1 MRWPWQKVE
10 LTRAE
15 IGALG
20 ERHAARML
28 RAKGY
33 RLVEANARVTNGKI
47 DLICS
52 RGDTLIFVEVR
63 TRTSDAFITPGES
76 VNESKQKRV
85 TRAARRYLKMKKID
99 ETPIQYDVVEVIAT
113 KYGKIV
119 DIRHIE
125 AFISGM

>member
-33 RLVEANARVTNGKI
+33 RLIEANARVTNGEI

-63 TRTSDAFITPGES
+63 TRTSETFITPGES

-85 TRAARRYLKMKKID
+85 VRAARRYMKIKKID

>member
-1 MRWPWQKVE
+1 MRLPWQKRE

-28 RAKGY
+28 RGKGY
-33 RLVEANARVTNGKI
+33 RIIDANALVTDGEI

-52 RGDTLIFVEVR
+52 LGDILIFVEVR
-63 TRTSDAFITPGES
+63 TRTSENFITPGES

-85 TRAARRYLKMKKID
+85 IRAARRYMKMKKID
-99 ETPIQYDVVEVIAT
+99 ETPVRYDVVEVIAT

>member
-33 RLVEANARVTNGKI
+33 RLIEANARVTNGEI

-63 TRTSDAFITPGES
+63 TRTSETFITPGES
-76 VNESKQKRV
+76 VNESKQKRIV
-85 TRAARRYLKMKKID
+85 RAARRYMKIKKID

>member
-33 RLVEANARVTNGKI
+33 RLVEANARVTNGEI

>member
-1 MRWPWQKVE
+1 

-33 RLVEANARVTNGKI
+33 RLIEANARVTNGEI

-63 TRTSDAFITPGES
+63 TRTSETFITPGES
-76 VNESKQKRV
+76 VNESKQKRIV
-85 TRAARRYLKMKKID
+85 RAARRYMKIKKID

>member
-1 MRWPWQKVE
+1 MHWPWQKVE

-33 RLVEANARVTNGKI
+33 RLIEANARVTNGEI

-52 RGDTLIFVEVR
+52 HGDTLIFVEVR
-63 TRTSDAFITPGES
+63 TRTSETFITPGES

-85 TRAARRYLKMKKID
+85 VRAARRYMKIKKID